1 MGWVAHRRAW
11 VAAWLLW
18 GADAAAA
25 CVDYAAAPGRLVELE
40 AAASRGALGA
50 APIACLEESFARST
64 EQTVKGKISRV
75 LLVDAYVS
83 DTARWAQL
91 VSRHLTDVD
100 QSDPDIAYLYALYLY
115 HRDPNA
121 HRDEVLR
128 WSEVA
133 LDRKAAWTGQVYT
146 ARVNALL
153 QVRALTALASW
164 KAAEDAAVRDP
175 AIRGAAT
182 EARNETKTLARE
194 WLDFARSAGRD
205 TRSAL
210 ALCVSAGSAAAC
222 GEAQ

>member
-1 MGWVAHRRAW
+1 
-11 VAAWLLW
+11 
-18 GADAAAA
+18 
-25 CVDYAAAPGRLVELE
+25 LVELE
-40 AAASRGALGA
+40 GAASRGALGSTQ
-50 APIACLEESFARST
+50 IACLEESYARAT
-64 EQTVKGKISRV
+64 EQTTKGKISRV

-91 VSRHLTDVD
+91 VSRHLTEVD

-115 HRDPNA
+115 HHDPSS
-121 HRDEVLR
+121 HRAEVLR

-133 LDRKAAWTGQVYT
+133 LDRKAAWTGKVYT

-175 AIRGAAT
+175 AVRGAAT

-222 GEAQ
+222 GEAE